1 MVVGRIGGCLRVK
14 SVQGGIVGGGVPEG
28 LECHR
33 GERREQRERKRK
45 KERKKVEKEAKWRV
59 PEGPW

>member
-1 MVVGRIGGCLRVK
+1 MVVGRGGGCLRVK
-14 SVQGGIVGGGVPEG
+14 SVQGGLPEG

-33 GERREQRERKRK
+33 GERKRK
-45 KERKKVEKEAKWRV
+45 KERKKEEKEAKWRV